1 MTTNRPDYI
10 FETSWEV
17 CNKVGGIHTVIST
30 KALTLAK
37 VFKDNLILI
46 GPDLIRE
53 SGKNTEFEEDKAL
66 FRAWRKKL
74 ENQGLRIRI
83 GRWKIIG
90 KPLVFLVDFSSFFP
104 KKDEIFAEFWE
115 AYGLDSLSGQWDY
128 VEPAMFGYAA
138 AQLIESFYLH
148 HMNGRE
154 KVIAQFHEWMTGTG
168 VLYLK
173 KQLPQIASV
182 FTTHATILGRSI
194 AGNRVPLYKNLHQY
208 NGDAKAKEFNIV
220 AKHSLEKISA
230 READSFTTVSDI
242 TAKECAQFLEKPVD
256 VVTPNGFEDNFVPKG
271 SDYDEKQ
278 QNAKNLL
285 RKVAENLIGYELKAD
300 TKFIATSGRY
310 EFWNKGIDMFID
322 ALHRVNIKDGFNKE
336 IVAFIMV
343 PAHNYG
349 ARKDLKEKLNGA
361 NDDILD
367 NKFLTHYLH
376 DVDFDPSMQKIKYLG
391 FTNEQNQ
398 AVKIIFVPTYLN
410 GNDGI
415 FNMHYYDLLIGLD
428 LTIFASYYEPWGYTP
443 LESLAFHV
451 PTITTTLAG
460 FGKWINQQN
469 IETSECIGVVDRN
482 DDNYED
488 ATDQIASRLI
498 YCSYKDNDE
507 LRLSRENAYFISR
520 TALWKNL
527 IVHYYKA
534 YETALNNQQDRTKNQ
549 IFHHSKE
556 PVGNIK
562 KLQVNK
568 PNWRTVTVH
577 LNLPPALEGLNEIA
591 HNLWWSWND
600 DAMALFRMISYHD
613 WKKSGR
619 NPIKL
624 LKEISLNR
632 IKNLESDANFMQAYH
647 KVYAHF
653 KAYMSEP
660 LRSDVPEIAYFSM
673 EYGIANPLK
682 IYSGG
687 LGILAGDYLKQASD
701 SAINMVA
708 VGFLYKYGYF
718 TQKLSINGEQMVS
731 YEAQNFSDL
740 PVKLQTDNDGAPLLI
755 RVVLPGRTAYAQIWK
770 VMVGRIPLYLLDTEI
785 ERNRTEDRSISHHLY
800 GGDNENRLKQELFLG
815 IGGIRALQLMEI
827 HKDVYHCNEGH
838 AAFIGVERI
847 HHYMSRF
854 NFTFTEA
861 LEIVRSSTLFTTH
874 TPVPAGHD
882 AFPEEMIMSYMGH
895 YPERLKITW
904 EEFIQ
909 LGKMNPGDKTEKFSM
924 SHLAANIAQQMNG
937 VSYLHGEVSK
947 QMFQHMWDGYFPEE
961 LHVGYV
967 TNGVHYQS
975 WAAKEWKTLLDKYF
989 EVSSHKLLHQVDVWK
1004 KIHDIPDDEIWQA
1017 REKLRENLIL
1027 FIKNRINEYWVRRRK
1042 DPKQIVA
1049 IEQNIDEKV
1058 LTIGFARR
1066 FATYKRAYL
1075 LFSDIERLSAIVNN
1089 PQKPVQ
1095 FLFAGKAHPADKAGQ
1110 DLIKMVVEV
1119 SHRPEFIGKVIFLE
1133 NYDIELAQKLV
1144 QGVDVWLNT
1153 PTRPLEA
1160 SGTSGMKA
1168 VMNGVLN
1175 LSVLDGW
1182 WVEGYKEEAGW
1193 ALPEQRTY
1201 ENQEFQNQLDA
1212 EILYGLI
1219 ENDIVPL
1226 FYERNEKGV
1235 PTGWVQFIKKCVA
1248 EIAPEFTTA
1257 RMLEDYIERY
1267 YRKMAARKQQ
1277 LRDNDFSLS
1286 HELASW
1292 KKRLTYGWES
1302 IQVLDVTTSDINT
1315 SKLDMGSKYFA
1326 EAKLDLKELPVN
1338 SVGLELVVIE
1348 EEDETQKILQ
1358 IIPMIPEYLQDKI
1371 VQFKVEVEPTK
1382 TGIYKYAIRMYPK
1395 HPFLAHRQDF
1405 PFVKWL

>member
-1 MTTNRPDYI
+1 
-10 FETSWEV
+10 
-17 CNKVGGIHTVIST
+17 
-30 KALTLAK
+30 
-37 VFKDNLILI
+37 
-46 GPDLIRE
+46 
-53 SGKNTEFEEDKAL
+53 
-66 FRAWRKKL
+66 
-74 ENQGLRIRI
+74 
-83 GRWKIIG
+83 
-90 KPLVFLVDFSSFFP
+90 
-104 KKDEIFAEFWE
+104 
-115 AYGLDSLSGQWDY
+115 
-128 VEPAMFGYAA
+128 
-138 AQLIESFYLH
+138 
-148 HMNGRE
+148 
-154 KVIAQFHEWMTGTG
+154 
-168 VLYLK
+168 
-173 KQLPQIASV
+173 
-182 FTTHATILGRSI
+182 
-194 AGNRVPLYKNLHQY
+194 
-208 NGDAKAKEFNIV
+208 
-220 AKHSLEKISA
+220 
-230 READSFTTVSDI
+230 
-242 TAKECAQFLEKPVD
+242 
-256 VVTPNGFEDNFVPKG
+256 
-271 SDYDEKQ
+271 
-278 QNAKNLL
+278 
-285 RKVAENLIGYELKAD
+285 
-300 TKFIATSGRY
+300 
-310 EFWNKGIDMFID
+310 
-322 ALHRVNIKDGFNKE
+322 
-336 IVAFIMV
+336 
-343 PAHNYG
+343 
-349 ARKDLKEKLNGA
+349 
-361 NDDILD
+361 
-367 NKFLTHYLH
+367 
-376 DVDFDPSMQKIKYLG
+376 
-391 FTNEQNQ
+391 
-398 AVKIIFVPTYLN
+398 
-410 GNDGI
+410 
-415 FNMHYYDLLIGLD
+415 
-428 LTIFASYYEPWGYTP
+428 
-443 LESLAFHV
+443 
-451 PTITTTLAG
+451 
-460 FGKWINQQN
+460 
-469 IETSECIGVVDRN
+469 
-482 DDNYED
+482 
-488 ATDQIASRLI
+488 
-498 YCSYKDNDE
+498 
-507 LRLSRENAYFISR
+507 
-520 TALWKNL
+520 
-527 IVHYYKA
+527 
-534 YETALNNQQDRTKNQ
+534 
-549 IFHHSKE
+549 
-556 PVGNIK
+556 
-562 KLQVNK
+562 
-568 PNWRTVTVH
+568 
-577 LNLPPALEGLNEIA
+577 
-591 HNLWWSWND
+591 
-600 DAMALFRMISYHD
+600 MALFRMISYHD